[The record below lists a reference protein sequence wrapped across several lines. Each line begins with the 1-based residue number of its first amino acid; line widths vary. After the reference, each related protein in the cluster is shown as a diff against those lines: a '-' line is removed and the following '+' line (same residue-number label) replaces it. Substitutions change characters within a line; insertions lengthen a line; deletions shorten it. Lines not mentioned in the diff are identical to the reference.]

1 MYNLLYKKINK
12 NLFLLIVIWILFGHA
27 SLYAQNNINR
37 NDTGFSG
44 MVIDQY
50 GNPLSGV
57 EVSVK
62 KSGVKIVTDK
72 NGIFSFDRNLGN
84 VITIS
89 HPRFLKQELKLPKDS
104 VASKKM
110 IEDEVEWEEPAFKIR
125 LIEKYI
131 KNPETLDVLY
141 GTTDQKSYLGS
152 AATIYTNQMTTTLS
166 SNIIASFAGRL
177 PGLYTVQQRGMRS
190 SMITNNY
197 EVDNFVGN
205 RPIFNIGGYG
215 DNSEFNIN
223 SRNAGIMVLVD
234 GVQREFYSLDPED
247 IESVSIQK
255 DALSSIGLGMR
266 SSRSVLL
273 ITTKKPVNKGFQIS
287 LTGKFGIQK
296 PLKLL
301 KPLSSDQYAY
311 LLNEALQNDGKPAK
325 YTLQDYQTFRD
336 RSNPYTHPDV
346 DWYDEALRDY
356 STIQSYNLNASG
368 GGKIA
373 QYYVGLSYLDERGLF
388 PSSKVDNYE
397 TNARYQRY
405 LVTSRVNVNVT
416 NDFKIGVSLLGRIED
431 GNQPGATTSA
441 ILTNIFETPNNAYPI
456 YNQDGSFGGNI
467 SFNSSSNN
475 NGGKNDNI
483 IAQTKNSGYIKDNR
497 RDGMAN
503 IRLDYDFGK
512 FVKGLSARLQAN
524 VTTQS
529 VSAIVRS
536 KSGLVYEYLPGSNS
550 YQYYGTIS
558 TQSNSY
564 RSVGN
569 YQQMYGQIGLNYTT
583 NIGLHTIG
591 ADVFGDL
598 QEEVL
603 NYDLPKRPS
612 NLNAKATYNY
622 DMKYF
627 AEAAVSRSYF
637 NRYKPGKRWETFFA
651 LGLGWD
657 ISRENFLKNVDW
669 INQFKIRGV
678 FGKTGNGI
686 DNSGYY
692 IWRQAYEDNGG
703 YTLGYSRSTGGGV
716 REVDDNLINEN
727 ISWEKANKLNIGTDI
742 SLFNN
747 KLQITADYFN
757 DKYYDLLQ
765 TRGKSIELIG
775 LNYPN
780 ENIGK
785 NRYKGFEFSIT
796 YQDNIANFN
805 YFVTAN
811 ISRQKSE
818 VLFMDEQYVR
828 EDYQRKTGSPVGVWM
843 GYVAE
848 GFFKN
853 AEEIAN
859 SAVLAGYDIQ
869 PGDIKYK
876 DMNNDGVI
884 DQYDQTVIGNDKP
897 LTYFGINLGFE
908 YKGLEVSALV
918 QGAYNRDIYLTEA
931 GTSYVLPFIS
941 KNQHYGQ
948 AYDIA
953 LNRWTP
959 ETAETAT
966 YPRLSAGIGT
976 VFGLNSYNT
985 NPGLAYNSFWVKSG
999 NYVRLKNVS
1008 IAYTLP
1014 ASFSR
1019 SYLGGLRIKI
1029 FVNGQNLLT
1038 KSAYN
1043 DLDPEVLNF
1052 SNYPN
1057 LRGFNTGFNIKF

>member
-12 NLFLLIVIWILFGHA
+12 NLFLLVVIWILFGH
-27 SLYAQNNINR
+27 SFLYAQNNM
-37 NDTGFSG
+37 NDNITGFSG

-57 EVSVK
+57 EISIK
-62 KSGVKIVTDK
+62 KSGVKTVTDK
-72 NGIFSFDRNLGN
+72 DGIFTLDRKPGN
-84 VITIS
+84 TVIVS
-89 HPRFLKQELKLPKDS
+89 HPGFLVQELRLPKDTLS
-104 VASKKM
+104 PRKV
-110 IEDEVEWEEPAFKIR
+110 IEEGIEKTEPAFKIR
-125 LIEKYI
+125 MVENYI
-131 KNPETLDVLY
+131 KDPGTIDVLY
-141 GTTDQKSYLGS
+141 GTRDKNSFLGS
-152 AATIYTNQMTTTLS
+152 AATIHTNQMNTTLS

-177 PGLYTVQQRGMRS
+177 PGLYTVQNRGMRS
-190 SMITNNY
+190 NMIANNY
-197 EVDNFVGN
+197 ELDIFVGH

-215 DNSEFNIN
+215 DNSEYDLN
-223 SRNAGIMVLVD
+223 SRNAGIVVLVD

-255 DALSSIGLGMR
+255 DALSTLGLGMR

-296 PLKLL
+296 PLKQLT
-301 KPLSSDQYAY
+301 PLSSEKYAY
-311 LLNEALQNDGKPAK
+311 LLNEALQNDGKPAM

-336 RSNPYTHPDV
+336 HSSPYTHPDV
-346 DWYDEALRDY
+346 DWYDEALKDH

-373 QYYVGLSYLDERGLF
+373 QYYVGLSYLDEKGLF
-388 PSSKVDNYE
+388 PSSESDNYE

-405 LVTSRVNVNVT
+405 LITSRVNVNVT
-416 NDFKIGVSLLGRIED
+416 NEFKIGVSLLGRIED
-431 GNQPGATTSA
+431 GNQPGAMTSN

-456 YNQDGSFGGNI
+456 YNKDGSYGGNI
-467 SFNSSSNN
+467 SFNNSSSNSN
-475 NGGKNDNI
+475 NWSNI
-483 IAQTKNSGYIKDNR
+483 MAQTTNSGYIKDNR
-497 RDGMAN
+497 RDGMAS
-503 IRLDYDFGK
+503 IRLDYDFGR
-512 FVKGLSARLQAN
+512 FLKGLSARAQAN
-524 VTTQS
+524 ITTQS
-529 VSAIVRS
+529 VSAIARS
-536 KSGLVYEYLPGSNS
+536 KSGLVYEYLPNSDS
-550 YQYYGTIS
+550 YQYYGTLK
-558 TQSNSY
+558 TQENSFK
-564 RSVGN
+564 SVGN
-569 YQQMYGQIGLNYTT
+569 YQQMYGQIGLNYITT
-583 NIGLHTIG
+583 IGVHTIG
-591 ADVFGDL
+591 ADFFGDI

-603 NYDLPKRPS
+603 NYDLPKRPA
-612 NLNAKATYNY
+612 NLNLKATYNY
-622 DMKYF
+622 DSKYF

-637 NRYKPGKRWETFFA
+637 NRYKPGKRWGTFYA
-651 LGLGWD
+651 VGLGWEISKENILKD
-657 ISRENFLKNVDW
+657 IDW
-669 INQFKIRGV
+669 ISQFKIRGV

-703 YTLGYSRSTGGGV
+703 YTLGYSRSSGGGV

-727 ISWEKANKLNIGTDI
+727 ISWEKAHKLNIGTDI

-747 KLQITADYFN
+747 RLQITADYYN

-775 LNYPN
+775 LKYPN

-785 NRYKGFEFSIT
+785 NRYQGFEFSVT
-796 YQDNIANFN
+796 YQDNIADFN
-805 YFVTAN
+805 YFITAN
-811 ISRQKSE
+811 ISRQKSK
-818 VLFMDEQYVR
+818 VLFMDEQYVK
-828 EDYQRKTGSPVGVWM
+828 EDYQRKTGHPAGVWM
-843 GYVAE
+843 GYVAD
-848 GFFKN
+848 GFFQSQ
-853 AEEIAN
+853 EEIDK
-859 SAVLAGYDIQ
+859 SAVLSGYDIQ

-884 DQYDQTVIGNDKP
+884 DQYDQTIIGNDKP

-908 YKGLEVSALV
+908 YKGFEVSALV
-918 QGAYNRDIYLTEA
+918 QGAYNRDIYLPDA
-931 GTSYVLPFIS
+931 GAAYVLPFMS

-966 YPRLSAGIGT
+966 FPRLSAGIGT
-976 VFGLNSYNT
+976 GMGLNSYNT
-985 NPGLAYNSFWVKSG
+985 SPGLVYNSFWVKSG
-999 NYVRLKNVS
+999 NYIRLKNVS

-1014 ASFSR
+1014 DSFSR

-1043 DLDPEVLNF
+1043 DLDPEVLSF
-1052 SNYPN
+1052 TNYPN